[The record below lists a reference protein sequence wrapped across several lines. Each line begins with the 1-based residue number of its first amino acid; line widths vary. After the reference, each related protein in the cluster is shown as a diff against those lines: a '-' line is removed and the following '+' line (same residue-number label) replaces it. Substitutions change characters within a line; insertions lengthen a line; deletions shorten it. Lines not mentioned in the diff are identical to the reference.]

1 MCSPVILTDLVGPL
15 EQKAWHGAEEL
26 TDGADLGIS
35 KEKDKSLG
43 EVTLFT
49 ASKGPR
55 GVASVDS

>member
-1 MCSPVILTDLVGPL
+1 MELR
-15 EQKAWHGAEEL
+15 EL

-49 ASKGPR
+49 ASKDPGELLLWIL
-55 GVASVDS
+55 SI